1 MSQFKY
7 LLQKDNLA
15 NLAVL
20 VYTYI
25 KIGYIHIDKT
35 VLTGEIC

>member
-1 MSQFKY
+1 VY
-7 LLQKDNLA
+7 
-15 NLAVL
+15 LAVL

-25 KIGYIHIDKT
+25 KIGYMHIDKT